1 METKKLELD
10 DLMSLYQRKN
20 QEFQELLN
28 ETIQIN
34 KKIHKK
40 KKQTISTIQIKEKQ
54 KFDNRLEN
62 VLLEIS
68 QTLPPQKKEEGIIE
82 KLRKSFLLGSNHRL
96 SNSNTSQDKAD
107 PRSQYYKTDKA
118 PIYSGRA
125 SGNYLRRKFDTKGSS
140 KRFMEDQQLPQFGK
154 AYGTD
159 KVTISKTRPL
169 AQKEKNEKEERHNS
183 RISDL
188 DISDLSEGSR
198 ILRDYQKKMRG
209 KKKKM
214 SRESGQIFIRE
225 GSDIEPRKMTDELDS
240 DDLDKRLDD
249 MENHHTILQKQREKR
264 EQDRLLQD
272 SDDLSSGNSGD
283 ATIKLMNLSQINRD
297 SNSSLSLSMPFESR
311 KVGNYG

>member
-1 METKKLELD
+1 
-10 DLMSLYQRKN
+10 MSLYQRKN

-96 SNSNTSQDKAD
+96 SNSNTSKDLAD
-107 PRSQYYKTDKA
+107 RRSRQHETDEK
-118 PIYSGRA
+118 PIHSGRT

-140 KRFMEDQQLPQFGK
+140 KRFMEDQQLPRFGK
-154 AYGTD
+154 GYATER
-159 KVTISKTRPL
+159 VTISKTRPL
-169 AQKEKNEKEERHNS
+169 LEKEKNEKEERRNN
-183 RISDL
+183 RISDM

-198 ILRDYQKKMRG
+198 ILRVYQKKMR
-209 KKKKM
+209 KKNKM

-225 GSDIEPRKMTDELDS
+225 GSDTEPRRMNDTLDS
-240 DDLDKRLDD
+240 NDLDKRLDD
-249 MENHHTILQKQREKR
+249 MENHHNILKQQREKR
-264 EQDRLLQD
+264 EQDRLLKD

-283 ATIKLMNLSQINRD
+283 ATIKLMNLSQMNRD
-297 SNSSLSLSMPFESR
+297 SNSSLSLSIPFESKQVR
-311 KVGNYG
+311 KMNKVDGSK